1 MKESN
6 LVKLIKKNI
15 DIYSWLR
22 IETTTLQGFP
32 DLIGVSSQMD
42 TVLVECKIAVGSR
55 IRITPHQVSMNIK
68 LWEESGGCNYFI
80 VFVQQAKS
88 IPLEGV
94 FLYEGKVAK
103 DLAINGVNEPPIVNQ
118 WIGIRDQL
126 RMVHEHRIL
135 KKRITDHGS

>member
-42 TVLVECKIAVGSR
+42 TVFVECKIAVGSR
-55 IRITPHQVSMNIK
+55 IKITPHQVSMNIK

-80 VFVQQAKS
+80 VLVQQAKYL
-88 IPLEGV
+88 PPKGV

-126 RMVHEHRIL
+126 RMVH
-135 KKRITDHGS
+135 GS

>member
-1 MKESN
+1 MKESD
-6 LVKLIKKNI
+6 LVKLIRKNI
-15 DIYSWLR
+15 DLYSWLR

-42 TVLVECKIAVGSR
+42 TIFVECKIAVGSR

-68 LWEESGGCNYFI
+68 LWKESGGCNYFI
-80 VFVQQAKS
+80 VFVQQAK
-88 IPLEGV
+88 ILPLEGV
-94 FLYEGKVAK
+94 FLYEGRVAK

-126 RMVHEHRIL
+126 R
-135 KKRITDHGS
+135 DGSRTS

>member
-42 TVLVECKIAVGSR
+42 TVFVECKIAVGSR
-55 IRITPHQVSMNIK
+55 IKITPHQVSMNIK
-68 LWEESGGCNYFI
+68 LWKVSGGCNYFI
-80 VFVQQAKS
+80 VLVHQAK
-88 IPLEGV
+88 IPLREGV
-94 FLYEGKVAK
+94 FLYEGRVAK

-126 RMVHEHRIL
+126 RMVH
-135 KKRITDHGS
+135 GS

>member
-6 LVKLIKKNI
+6 LVKLIRKNI
-15 DIYSWLR
+15 GLYNWLR

-32 DLIGVSSQMD
+32 DLIGISPQMD
-42 TVLVECKIAVGSR
+42 TVFVECKIAVGSR

-68 LWEESGGCNYFI
+68 LWKESGGCNYFI

-88 IPLEGV
+88 LSSEGV
-94 FLYEGKVAK
+94 FLYEGRVAK

-118 WIGIRDQL
+118 WIGIRDQFV
-126 RMVHEHRIL
+126 MVN
-135 KKRITDHGS
+135 GS